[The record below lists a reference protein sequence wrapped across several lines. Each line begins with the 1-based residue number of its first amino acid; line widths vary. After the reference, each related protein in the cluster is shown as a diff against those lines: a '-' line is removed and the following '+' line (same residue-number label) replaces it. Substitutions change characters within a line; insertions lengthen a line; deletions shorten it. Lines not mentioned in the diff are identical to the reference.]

1 MTDVY
6 AAIEA
11 ITVREAQ
18 PVSAVCEVLEVS
30 RSAYHDWL
38 ARDPS
43 VREERDAELSPLVHD
58 IFWKHKRRY
67 GARRIVED
75 LADMEYACGSRRVG
89 KLMRNQGLVAIQP
102 KSFVP
107 KTTESGHSLG
117 YSPNLLLEMPELTG
131 LHQLWVGDITY
142 IPLQGGE
149 FCYLATLMDRFSRR
163 IIGWNLAD
171 HMTEDLVIPVLRQ
184 AIKERQPPP
193 GLIHH
198 TDRGGQYAS
207 TKYRAV
213 LRRAEIAQSM
223 SRADNCYDNAFAES
237 GFGTLKNELEM
248 TRYDHVPA
256 ARREIGEYLAY
267 YNLERKH
274 SSLGYLSPHQF
285 ELHQTGHTTER
296 K

>member
-11 ITVREAQ
+11 ITLREGQ

-30 RSAYHDWL
+30 RSADHAWL

-67 GARRIVED
+67 ESRRIVMD

-89 KLMRNQGLVAIQP
+89 ILMRNQGLVAIQP

-107 KTTESGHSLG
+107 QTTESGHSLG
-117 YSPNLLLEMPELTG
+117 DSPNLLLEMPELTG

-142 IPLQGGE
+142 IPLEGGE
-149 FCYLATLMDRFSRR
+149 FCYLAMLMDRFSRR
-163 IIGWNLAD
+163 IIGWQLAD
-171 HMTEDLVIPVLRQ
+171 HMTEDLVLPVLYK
-184 AIKERQPPP
+184 AIKERQPKP

-223 SRADNCYDNAFAES
+223 SCADNCYDNAFAES
-237 GFGTLKNELEM
+237 GFGTLQTELEM

-256 ARREIGEYLAY
+256 ARREIGDSLAY
-267 YNLERKH
+267 DNLERKH

-285 ELHQTGHTTER
+285 ELHHTGPTTGR
-296 K
+296 I

>member
-11 ITVREAQ
+11 ITVREGQ
-18 PVSAVCEVLEVS
+18 PVSAVCDVLEVS
-30 RSAYHDWL
+30 RSAYHDWI

-43 VREERDAELSPLVHD
+43 AREERDAELSPLVHD
-58 IFWKHKRRY
+58 IFWNHKRRY

-75 LADMEYACGSRRVG
+75 LADIEYACGSRRVG
-89 KLMRNQGLVAIQP
+89 KLMRNQGLIAIQP

-142 IPLQGGE
+142 IPLQRSE

-171 HMTEDLVIPVLRQ
+171 HMTEDLVLPVLRQ
-184 AIKERQPPP
+184 AIQERQPPP

-207 TKYRAV
+207 TRYRAV

-237 GFGTLKNELEM
+237 GFGTLKTELEI

-256 ARREIGEYLAY
+256 ARRDIGDYLAY

-285 ELHQTGHTTER
+285 ELHQTGHTTAR